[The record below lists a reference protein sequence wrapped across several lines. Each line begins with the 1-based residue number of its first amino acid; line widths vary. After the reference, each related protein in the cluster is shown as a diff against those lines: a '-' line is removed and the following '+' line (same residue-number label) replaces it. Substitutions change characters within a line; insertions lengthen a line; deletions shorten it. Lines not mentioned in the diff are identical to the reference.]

1 VLPECG
7 DPARPLPLSI
17 NLCEG
22 ATAGA
27 RNSLAGVRGF
37 AAAAALMTV
46 SSGSEEW
53 PGDIRGRGSAPGG
66 DLELPRGDLSSASWA
81 SLVPAWRA
89 AVACMA
95 RLKAPADVGTC
106 DEWMEDVGDALR

>member
-1 VLPECG
+1 
-7 DPARPLPLSI
+7 
-17 NLCEG
+17 
-22 ATAGA
+22 
-27 RNSLAGVRGF
+27 
-37 AAAAALMTV
+37 
-46 SSGSEEW
+46 
-53 PGDIRGRGSAPGG
+53 
-66 DLELPRGDLSSASWA
+66 LELPRGDLSSASWA